1 MSRKEHHQIR
11 VAYWRY
17 NRYLMFVLGVAWFS
31 VSLGCG
37 ILWVEPL
44 NRVALGG
51 FKLGFWFAQQGAI
64 YTFVLIIFVYARAM
78 AQLEKR
84 LGLEELD

>member
-1 MSRKEHHQIR
+1 MIEKEYHQIR
-11 VAYWRY
+11 ATYWRY
-17 NRYLMFVLGVAWFS
+17 NQYLMFTLGVAWFS

-44 NRVALGG
+44 NEIALGG

-64 YTFVLIIFVYARAM
+64 YTFILIIFIYARVM
-78 AQLEKR
+78 TQLEKR
-84 LGLEELD
+84 LGLEEMD